1 MAPSTARTSAIGRL
15 SPATAVEHL
24 PGEPAPS
31 AVTGGDFSSPYPVQF
46 QGSRLARAL
55 VRGMGWKFDFEGL
68 PAMQGVIVVYP
79 HTSNWDFPIAVLL
92 KWAVGIPV
100 QFWGKDTLFRIP
112 LFGSWLRWLGGVPVA
127 RSAPQGVVEQMTA
140 MMKQK
145 KAQGQYFW
153 LALSPEGT
161 RKYTEGWRSGFYRL
175 ALDADVPVG
184 LAGLDY
190 PNKHLVFRDFV
201 RLTGDEAF
209 DMGRIARAL
218 RHCRGLRPD
227 AAAPVRLINS
237 GASQADTI
245 VK

>member
-1 MAPSTARTSAIGRL
+1 MGM
-15 SPATAVEHL
+15 
-24 PGEPAPS
+24 
-31 AVTGGDFSSPYPVQF
+31 DFQPPHPVQF
-46 QGSRLARAL
+46 QGSGLARAL
-55 VRGMGWKFDFEGL
+55 VRALGWRVDFAGL
-68 PAMQGVIVVYP
+68 PTLQGVIVVYP

-112 LFGSWLRWLGGVPVA
+112 LFGSWLRWLGGVPVR
-127 RSAPQGVVEQMTA
+127 RSAPQGVVGQMTA

-145 KAQGQYFW
+145 KADGQYFW

-161 RKYTEGWRSGFYRL
+161 RRLTDGWRSGFYRL
-175 ALDADVPVG
+175 ALEADVPVG

-190 PNKHLVFRDFV
+190 SRKRLVFRDFV
-201 RLTGDEAF
+201 RLTGDEDRDLERMA
-209 DMGRIARAL
+209 GAL
-218 RHCRGLRPD
+218 QDCRGFRAG

-237 GASQADTI
+237 GLPQADTI